1 LYDPQGIN
9 REELCRLA
17 KGRLMV
23 EHFDKNKLTK
33 DGFLILL
40 GDSDIVLPDGSKIEN
55 GTNFRNSFHLMPY
68 AACDFFVPCG
78 GRPESINIQNVNK
91 IFRNGEPLFKYIV
104 EGANLFFTQEAR
116 LVLEGAGV
124 PVLKDASANKGGVT
138 SSSLEVLAA
147 LCFTNDE
154 HEKHMCI
161 KDGTIPQFY
170 RDYVVEVQNKI
181 EENARLE
188 FECIWQEHLKS
199 KIPMS
204 TISDK
209 LSEKINQLNDTIS
222 SSNLWSNEQLKI
234 KVLRECF
241 PHVLQNLLGLDQ
253 IVKRLPQSYISATLS
268 AHLASRYIYEF
279 GLNPG
284 EFSFFRFIQ

>member
-1 LYDPQGIN
+1 L
-9 REELCRLA
+9 L
-17 KGRLMV
+17 
-23 EHFDKNKLTK
+23 
-33 DGFLILL
+33 LL
-40 GDSDIVLPDGSKIEN
+40 GDRDVVLPDGNTIEN
-55 GTNFRNSFHLMPY
+55 GMNFRNLFHLMPY

-78 GRPESINIQNVNK
+78 GRPESVTIQNVNK
-91 IFRNGEPLFKYIV
+91 LFINGEPLFKNIV
-104 EGANLFFTQEAR
+104 EGANLFFSQEAR
-116 LVLEGAGV
+116 LVLEKAGV

-154 HEKHMCI
+154 HEQHMCV
-161 KDGTIPQFY
+161 KDGNIPQFY

-188 FECIWQEHLKS
+188 FECIWQENIKS

-209 LSEKINQLNDTIS
+209 LSEKINQLNDTITL
-222 SSNLWSNEQLKI
+222 SNLWSNEQIKK

-241 PHVLQNLLGLDQ
+241 PHALQNLLGLDQ
-253 IVKRLPQSYISATLS
+253 ILIRLPQSYITATLS
-268 AHLASRYIYEF
+268 AHLASRYIYQF

-284 EFSFFRFIQ
+284 EFSFFQFMQRYTMVTSLYCFYSQK